1 MKKLLCSL
9 LASSLLLVACMRE
22 PDLHLYEAADADIVL
37 PMVDL
42 TLDYYWELA
51 YGIDYDW
58 QAEWWYG
65 WDERDKEL
73 FGDLEPAP
81 PTEYNLRRYYTGSIP
96 LGPHLYVLSDMV
108 YGDTFHGRYEW
119 GFWDALVWNNIKTVD
134 GVQSLNFDEQTSL
147 DYVTAYTNQT
157 MRSTR
162 YSAPLFTRSFWA
174 PEPLFAAYDQAIEIN
189 PNLDGFE
196 YDAVRGVYVKK
207 LNMELRPLT
216 YIYLTQV
223 ILHHNNG
230 RIAASEGT
238 SNLSGMAR
246 SVTLNNGQAGND
258 AITVYYETL
267 LKKNCDMEGEN
278 VDIIGGRL
286 LTFGICGLRPNA
298 IRRADE
304 IKDVNR
310 HYMDVTV
317 QFNNGMDST
326 MVFDVTDQV
335 RKHYKG
341 GVITVE
347 LDLDTVPIPQRSGGS
362 GFDAVVEDFEEKTYE
377 FEM

>member
-1 MKKLLCSL
+1 MPS
-9 LASSLLLVACMRE
+9 VFN
-22 PDLHLYEAADADIVL
+22 I
-37 PMVDL
+37 
-42 TLDYYWELA
+42 
-51 YGIDYDW
+51 
-58 QAEWWYG
+58 
-65 WDERDKEL
+65 
-73 FGDLEPAP
+73 
-81 PTEYNLRRYYTGSIP
+81 RRYYTNSQP
-96 LGPHLYVLSDMV
+96 YAPHDQVSSDKIN
-108 YGDTFHGRYEW
+108 GTTFHGRYQW
-119 GFWDALVWNNIKTVD
+119 GFWDILVWNDINTID
-134 GVQSLNFDEQTSL
+134 GVQSLIFDEQTSL
-147 DYVTAYTNQT
+147 DSVTAYTNQT
-157 MRSTR
+157 MRSIR
-162 YSAPLFTRSFWA
+162 YSAPLFTHSFWA
-174 PEPLFAAYDQAIEIN
+174 PEQLFAAYDQAIEIN
-189 PNLDGFE
+189 HNLDGFE
-196 YDAVRGVYVKK
+196 YDAERGVYVKK
-207 LNMELRPLT
+207 LSMELHPLT

-230 RIAASEGT
+230 RIAASEGA

-304 IKDVNR
+304 IKDANR

-326 MVFDVTDQV
+326 IVFDVTNQV

-377 FEM
+377 FDM

>member
-134 GVQSLNFDEQTSL
+134 GVQSLNFDESSL
-147 DYVTAYTNQT
+147 ERVIAYTNPSM
-157 MRSTR
+157 MRSR
-162 YSAPLFTRSFWA
+162 YQAPKYTRSFYA
-174 PEPLFAAYDQAIEIN
+174 PELLFAAYEQQIEIN
-189 PNLDGFE
+189 ENLTGFE
-196 YDAVRGVYVKK
+196 FDAERNVYVKK
-207 LNMELRPLT
+207 LSMKLLPIT
-216 YIYLTQV
+216 YVYLTQV
-223 ILHHNNG
+223 ILHNNRG
-230 RIAASEGT
+230 RIAAVDGSA
-238 SNLSGMAR
+238 NLSGMAR
-246 SVTLNNGQAGND
+246 SVEVNSGVSGSD
-258 AITVYYETL
+258 AITVYYNVRM
-267 LKKNCDMEGEN
+267 KKDSLRMGERVDM
-278 VDIIGGRL
+278 VGGRL
-286 LTFGICGLRPNA
+286 LTFGICNQEAQRIA
-298 IRRADE
+298 RRAEDLG
-304 IKDVNR
+304 DTYH
-310 HYMDVTV
+310 HYMDVTM
-317 QFNNGMDST
+317 QFNNGLDST
-326 MVFDVTDQV
+326 FVFDVTDQV
-335 RKHYKG
+335 RQRNKG

-347 LDLDTVPIPQRSGGS
+347 LDMDTVPIPHRSGGS
-362 GFDAVVEDFEEKTYE
+362 AFNAVVEDFEEETHE